1 MHTSIPSMLSRLAL
15 LAVLGFPAL
24 TTQAQV
30 ATPTWASVQRSTAAT
45 VNSGAQA
52 DKVAVAAD
60 GSRFVSGTFAGP
72 VNFGGT
78 TLPVKPSEAG
88 IYVAKYTADGTLAW
102 VRYAL
107 ETEGDTRAAVAV
119 DAAGNAIITGYFGGS
134 LSFSNTA
141 IAPLTTAGPDVTD
154 AYVAKFDP
162 QGNLLWARAGGA
174 TANGD
179 AYAAAAGTDA
189 LGNIYV
195 AGDFSGS
202 LSFGG
207 PAVSTSNEDIF
218 LFKFTPAGA
227 VTWVRTAGGSA
238 TDYAYALATD
248 AAGNA
253 YLTGSI
259 YESATF
265 GTITLANTGAAD
277 NEDGFVVKY
286 DTQGTVQWAQ
296 RFGVATNGDS
306 GSSIAV
312 DAAGNVA
319 VGGYTDY
326 FYNGTE
332 DGTSIFVG
340 RYNSQGARLWSQKIT
355 PAETSYIS
363 GYGVAYDG
371 KGGLYMT
378 GNFLGSLTFG
388 PTTLTAANTDNGD
401 LYAVR
406 FDGQGKTVWADK
418 VTSPGRDNGVIGLDV
433 ATDGLGNAYVVGAVG
448 GNATFGTIA
457 TSGVGIN
464 SFVAKL
470 NAGGTITASRPA
482 LAALALSVYPNP
494 ASEQATLMLPVGGG
508 QLVLTDALGRTVREQ
523 ALPATAGACP
533 VALTGLTP
541 GLYQLRA
548 TLGNGQLASARLT
561 VR

>member
-1 MHTSIPSMLSRLAL
+1 MHTSISSLLSRLTL
-15 LAVLGFPAL
+15 LAALGFPAL

-30 ATPTWASVQRSTAAT
+30 AAPTWASVQRSTAAAAS
-45 VNSGAQA
+45 SGAQA
-52 DKVAVAAD
+52 EKVAVAAD
-60 GSRFVSGTFAGP
+60 GSRFVSGAFAGP

-78 TLPVKPSEAG
+78 TLPVGSSQSG
-88 IYVAKYTADGTLAW
+88 IYVAKYDANGTLVW
-102 VRYAL
+102 IRYAL
-107 ETEGDTRAAVAV
+107 ETDGETRAAVAV
-119 DAAGNAIITGYFGGS
+119 DAAGNAILTGYFGGS
-134 LSFSNTA
+134 LSFSNTT
-141 IAPLTTAGPDVTD
+141 IAPLTTAGPGVTD
-154 AYVAKFDP
+154 SYVAKFDP

-179 AYAAAAGTDA
+179 AYAATAGTDA

-195 AGDFSGS
+195 GGDFSGS

-207 PAVSTSNEDIF
+207 TPVTASNENIF
-218 LFKFTPAGA
+218 LFKLTPAGTVVWA
-227 VTWVRTAGGSA
+227 RTAGGADS
-238 TDYAYALATD
+238 DYGYALTTD

-253 YLTGSI
+253 YLTGSFSN
-259 YESATF
+259 SATF
-265 GTITLANTGAAD
+265 GTTTLTTGGSND
-277 NEDGFVVKY
+277 EDGFVVKY

-326 FYNGTE
+326 FFNGTE
-332 DGTSIFVG
+332 DGNSIFLG
-340 RYNSQGARLWSQKIT
+340 RYNSQGVNLWSRKIT
-355 PAETSYIS
+355 PTETSYIS

-371 KGGLYMT
+371 KGGLYLT

-388 PTTLTAANTDNGD
+388 STTLTAVNNDNGD
-401 LYAVR
+401 LYVAR
-406 FDGQGKTVWADK
+406 FNGQGNAVWADK
-418 VTSPGRDNGVIGLDV
+418 VSSPGQNNGVIGLDV
-433 ATDGLGNAYVVGAVG
+433 AADALGNAYVAGVVG

-464 SFVAKL
+464 AFVAKL

-482 LAALALSVYPNP
+482 QVALALSVYPNP
-494 ASEQATLMLPVGGG
+494 ASEQAMLMLPVGGG
-508 QLVLTDALGRTVREQ
+508 RLVLTDALGRTVREQ
-523 ALPATAGACP
+523 TLPATAGACP

-541 GLYQLRA
+541 GLYHLQA
-548 TLGNGQLASARLT
+548 TLGNGQPASARLT